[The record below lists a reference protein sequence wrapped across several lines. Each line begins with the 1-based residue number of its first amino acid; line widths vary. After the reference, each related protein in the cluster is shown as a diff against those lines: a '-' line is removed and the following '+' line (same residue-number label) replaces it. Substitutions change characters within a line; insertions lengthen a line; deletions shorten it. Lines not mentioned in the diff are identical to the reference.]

1 MPSVRIEDIA
11 AIGTELADDELAG
24 LVGGRAREGNLSSR
38 SGDIGGS
45 IDLDQ
50 DF

>member
-1 MPSVRIEDIA
+1 MATVRIDDIS
-11 AIGTELADDELAG
+11 AIGTELPDDELAG
-24 LVGGRAREGNLSSR
+24 LAGGRARQGTLSSR